1 MLLEQKHKL
10 LGKEI
15 LVDEFG
21 YLQSVDQDTIL
32 NTWYSLG
39 QMTVNSKTKVYT
51 KGSVVRIDASDGDGL
66 SAAPLHNKIV
76 YVLESYKVD
85 NNKLYCIDWENV
97 TIDDVTGL
105 HAAFQGIQLPYF
117 GVLNAKWNAG
127 FMPDQN
133 FLPYQSSATEEVT
146 WDNGGISISDI
157 ELETILTEVGF
168 PFVTFADLEFAKSEI
183 IKYFIRPA
191 LQRYYTFRPII
202 DEQPGWQ
209 VSVGNEFLVEFP
221 DNAFGCIPY
230 YTVPGGGG
238 FGAKSGSP
246 FAFYNEQM
254 LTGTTYGAVGSRF
267 GRGVTYRGKAVP
279 GYVGLDNRTSM
290 LDNLAVQ
297 QGFLNHFRREK
308 YSKKRI
314 DGKLYAYG
322 FTTIGGNLNFKWLKW
337 SPNWDD
343 IPFSDLEVLARP
355 MAKINVLNNFGVL
368 RSLVKSDIAGQLDA
382 TVLTNRAEK
391 LENEL
396 KPIISSIG
404 LTGMHALIRG
414 GG

>member
-1 MLLEQKHKL
+1 
-10 LGKEI
+10 
-15 LVDEFG
+15 
-21 YLQSVDQDTIL
+21 
-32 NTWYSLG
+32 
-39 QMTVNSKTKVYT
+39 
-51 KGSVVRIDASDGDGL
+51 
-66 SAAPLHNKIV
+66 
-76 YVLESYKVD
+76 
-85 NNKLYCIDWENV
+85 
-97 TIDDVTGL
+97 
-105 HAAFQGIQLPYF
+105 
-117 GVLNAKWNAG
+117 
-127 FMPDQN
+127 
-133 FLPYQSSATEEVT
+133 
-146 WDNGGISISDI
+146 
-157 ELETILTEVGF
+157 
-168 PFVTFADLEFAKSEI
+168 
-183 IKYFIRPA
+183 
-191 LQRYYTFRPII
+191 
-202 DEQPGWQ
+202 
-209 VSVGNEFLVEFP
+209 
-221 DNAFGCIPY
+221 
-230 YTVPGGGG
+230 
-238 FGAKSGSP
+238 
-246 FAFYNEQM
+246 
-254 LTGTTYGAVGSRF
+254 
-267 GRGVTYRGKAVP
+267 
-279 GYVGLDNRTSM
+279 M